1 MTYRDLRGYEKS
13 PLLAR
18 DDLFLERYAGWRLA
32 SAGAD
37 LFDAID
43 RGFVKADIG
52 QRFRL
57 DDIVEVHTAAQERR
71 VAGAIVIVP

>member
-1 MTYRDLRGYEKS
+1 MG
-13 PLLAR
+13 LLNQKGC
-18 DDLFLERYAGWRLA
+18 LFVTRPSVFPHNATTAQLQANA
-32 SAGAD
+32 AD

-57 DDIVEVHTAAQERR
+57 DDIVQVHTAAQERR
-71 VAGAIVIVP
+71 VVGAIVIVP